1 MATSIIYNKQQILE
15 MIKNKNPAV
24 SFVKPKHAKSLK
36 WDNYLQVFINN
47 HAQHFISCLKCHC
60 ILAWKP
66 NDGTNVMDKHNKA
79 CRQQQFSSS
88 SQSSIDLFYPKNIN
102 VSKTLINSTKRKII
116 HSLAECCALDSL
128 PFTLIRGGGF
138 KELIEV
144 LIKTGHQLG
153 SAISIDDLIPNSTTI
168 SREIDKIYTLRKEQL
183 ISYLATI
190 NNFVITVDFW
200 TEQKTKV
207 HYGGVTLHTYS
218 EQHGLLVFVLACKP
232 YDLATQSADNIRLF
246 TESILKSYGLTLD
259 RVKYV
264 VSDNKNKMRAS
275 FSWCSA
281 YDMISSFIDVYP
293 DLNGVISDKSRKSI
307 LAGIDF
313 DETLAFAKYLK
324 YFVDVTE
331 LLSAEKTPT
340 MHLVLPFKQR
350 LINLSKPDT
359 NDPNSIIK
367 LKKYIENQIPTY
379 WELDDI
385 HYMAAVLHPKMK
397 HLQICSNKDKKKAYD
412 LLKKEINKRH
422 ENTCFYISAHQ
433 INAPV
438 GSATSLQPTLTT
450 SPDSNDFLSECFD
463 QISTAAIAPNTN
475 DELKRYL
482 QSNDNLIHDDEDL
495 LIFWKRQKVF
505 YPTMY
510 SIACEI
516 LIVPATNTAAE
527 RLFSASGKTI
537 TNTRTRLAT
546 EKVDKLMFIK
556 KNLLT
561 LKEIFVKNG
570 KLHDA
575 HTQDNYDATGK
586 KGEKRSYE
594 DDSDDDNENDNG
606 DDDNDDDNDII
617 FTDGETV

>member
-1 MATSIIYNKQQILE
+1 
-15 MIKNKNPAV
+15 
-24 SFVKPKHAKSLK
+24 
-36 WDNYLQVFINN
+36 
-47 HAQHFISCLKCHC
+47 
-60 ILAWKP
+60 
-66 NDGTNVMDKHNKA
+66 
-79 CRQQQFSSS
+79 
-88 SQSSIDLFYPKNIN
+88 
-102 VSKTLINSTKRKII
+102 
-116 HSLAECCALDSL
+116 
-128 PFTLIRGGGF
+128 
-138 KELIEV
+138 
-144 LIKTGHQLG
+144 
-153 SAISIDDLIPNSTTI
+153 
-168 SREIDKIYTLRKEQL
+168 
-183 ISYLATI
+183 
-190 NNFVITVDFW
+190 
-200 TEQKTKV
+200 
-207 HYGGVTLHTYS
+207 
-218 EQHGLLVFVLACKP
+218 
-232 YDLATQSADNIRLF
+232 
-246 TESILKSYGLTLD
+246 
-259 RVKYV
+259 
-264 VSDNKNKMRAS
+264 
-275 FSWCSA
+275 
-281 YDMISSFIDVYP
+281 MISSFIDVYP

-422 ENTCFYISAHQ
+422 AITFKENTCFYISAHQ

-594 DDSDDDNENDNG
+594 DDSDDDNENDNDDDNENDNG

-617 FTDGETV
+617 FTDGET